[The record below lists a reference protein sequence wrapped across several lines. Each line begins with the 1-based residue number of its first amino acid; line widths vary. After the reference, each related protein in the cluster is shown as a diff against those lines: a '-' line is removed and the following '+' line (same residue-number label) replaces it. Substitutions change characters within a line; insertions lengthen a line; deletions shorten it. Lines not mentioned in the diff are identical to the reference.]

1 MVSDVSHLRDHLDV
15 LTGGCSRGNP
25 WKRQKLLTA
34 MGAGCV
40 PSEFN
45 LAHLVLFH
53 FYFIIFFS
61 GKEIRRRGY
70 RL

>member
-1 MVSDVSHLRDHLDV
+1 
-15 LTGGCSRGNP
+15 
-25 WKRQKLLTA
+25 

-53 FYFIIFFS
+53 FYFIIFLAENKLE
-61 GKEIRRRGY
+61 GGAIGY
-70 RL
+70 EGRKVE